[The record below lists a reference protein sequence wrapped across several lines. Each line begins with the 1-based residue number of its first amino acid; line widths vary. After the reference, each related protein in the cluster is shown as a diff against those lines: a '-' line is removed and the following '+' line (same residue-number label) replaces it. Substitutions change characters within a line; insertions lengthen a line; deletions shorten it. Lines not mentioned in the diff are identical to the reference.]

1 MQLIEQPI
9 TVANPKLTDHLSAH
23 LTEVGHNNQDA
34 FPNPFSGRLAAL
46 LTLGQA
52 DATFEIPADAASP
65 DFTGNVIANWKVAA
79 LNTEG
84 QISVPHTLL
93 HS

>member
-23 LTEVGHNNQDA
+23 LTEVGHNNQNA
-34 FPNPFSGRLAAL
+34 FPNPFSARLAAL
-46 LTLGQA
+46 LTLGKA
-52 DATFEIPADAASP
+52 SATFEIPTDAASP
-65 DFTGNVIANWKVAA
+65 DFTGNVIANWRIPAY
-79 LNTEG
+79 NTEG
-84 QISVPHTLL
+84 EISVPHTLL

>member
-9 TVANPKLTDHLSAH
+9 TVENSKLTAHLSAH

-34 FPNPFSGRLAAL
+34 FPNPFSARLAAL
-46 LTLGQA
+46 LTLGEA
-52 DATFEIPADAASP
+52 HATFEIPAAAASP
-65 DFTGNVIANWKVAA
+65 DFTGDVIANWKVPAHK
-79 LNTEG
+79 TEG
-84 QISVPHTLL
+84 EISVPHTLL